1 MWIEPDDFT
10 LEPGQTLSAHIFV
23 GEEFSGAPMPWRPNQ
38 YTRSEILQQD
48 RSVEISS
55 RLGDRPAIHAT
66 PDQPGLTIVAFEMA
80 PHRLTYRDWQ
90 KFVNFVEH
98 KDFSTALADHAERG
112 LPDTGFTELY
122 TRHVKALV
130 AVGDGVG
137 SDRVLGLQT
146 EIVALTN
153 PYTDDLSDGVDI
165 RVLYLG
171 EPRANAQVEVF
182 EKSAEGT
189 NVFLLRT
196 DANGQTIVP
205 VKPAHRYLLD
215 AVVLRDTGVEKTD
228 EGPVWESLWAG
239 LTFETP

>member
-98 KDFSTALADHAERG
+98 KDFSTALADPAATPFTAQITRKFSD
-112 LPDTGFTELY
+112 LMSRTGPSASSF
-122 TRHVKALV
+122 
-130 AVGDGVG
+130 GG
-137 SDRVLGLQT
+137 ST
-146 EIVALTN
+146 
-153 PYTDDLSDGVDI
+153 
-165 RVLYLG
+165 
-171 EPRANAQVEVF
+171 
-182 EKSAEGT
+182 
-189 NVFLLRT
+189 
-196 DANGQTIVP
+196 
-205 VKPAHRYLLD
+205 
-215 AVVLRDTGVEKTD
+215 
-228 EGPVWESLWAG
+228 
-239 LTFETP
+239 